1 MFPAIRSFLFT
12 SHVRLK
18 CTVAKY
24 PPLLASPKQVPLLT
38 AGPPHFKEK
47 ERRLDPIKLNQ
58 HTYALTIV
66 PENNSRF
73 RISYTCDEDA
83 PAAIR
88 YIIYDTLGKT
98 CSAKEFTSC
107 TDYYTVTVNRILMRR
122 YYKDFNLTFRFIELV
137 Y

>member
-1 MFPAIRSFLFT
+1 MFTTIRSLLFA
-12 SHVRLK
+12 SHARLT
-18 CTVAKY
+18 CTVSKY
-24 PPLLASPKQVPLLT
+24 PALLAAPKKVTLLT
-38 AGPPHFKEK
+38 AGNLHLKEK
-47 ERRLDPIKLNQ
+47 ERLIDPKLNQ

-88 YIIYDTLGKT
+88 YIIYETIGKT